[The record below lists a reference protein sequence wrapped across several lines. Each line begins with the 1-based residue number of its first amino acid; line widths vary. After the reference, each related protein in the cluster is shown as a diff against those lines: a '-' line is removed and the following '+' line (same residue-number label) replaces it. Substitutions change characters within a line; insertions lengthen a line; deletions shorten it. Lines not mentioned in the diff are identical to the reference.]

1 MMLSNIFSKRA
12 GSDSQNASQTHE
24 VQNIANFNS
33 QSLLQNF
40 PSIPFEE
47 RIYGCY
53 ESNAQFQL
61 SFSAEFDKNVLS
73 VS

>member
-1 MMLSNIFSKRA
+1 MSISNIFSNRV
-12 GSDSQNASQTHE
+12 GSGSQNASQTHE

-40 PSIPFEE
+40 PSIPFEKT
-47 RIYGCY
+47 IFGCY

-61 SFSAEFDKNVLS
+61 SFSPEFDKNLLS